1 MMLDLKKRYV
11 TDENSQPIAVQIDL
25 ATFEKLERIVED
37 YGLAKLIEE
46 NDSDDLLGLEDAKA
60 YYNTLSKSQ

>member
-1 MMLDLKKRYV
+1 MLDLKKRFV

-46 NDSDDLLGLEDAKA
+46 NDSDDLLGLEDAKT
-60 YYNTLSKSQ
+60 YYNTLTKSQ

>member
-1 MMLDLKKRYV
+1 MLDLKKRYV

-46 NDSDDLLGLEDAKA
+46 NDSDDTLSLEDAKV
-60 YYNTLSKSQ
+60 YYSTLTKFQ

>member
-1 MMLDLKKRYV
+1 MLDLKKRYV

-46 NDSDDLLGLEDAKA
+46 NDSDDKRLEPT
-60 YYNTLSKSQ
+60 N

>member
-37 YGLAKLIEE
+37 YGLAKLIEA
-46 NDSDDLLGLEDAKA
+46 NDSDDLLNLEDAKT
-60 YYNTLSKSQ
+60 YYDTLSKS